1 MKFLFSLL
9 LVASCAHKVRQ
20 DGGSAKFDSQ
30 VFSSLSPAEIPAYAQ
45 TVVLREE
52 RDPDRLTLKEIKNA
66 PEGQIKRAAI
76 LVFETEIQPSRSGLA
91 TDQNVY
97 LSPRGKQ
104 ILTEELLRHWE
115 KELRRVSSKT
125 TWIKRSELFK
135 SKAYRSG
142 GFTMD
147 DLVLRRND
155 QLSEADAFWKIRG
168 QAIPE
173 TSLVVPRN
181 YQDVSMVFVPATQLM
196 NGPKPSQHQHHWVN
210 DVCRE
215 LNLDAVLLV
224 YTGAEWRQEQID
236 KKTNEK
242 LAEELKV
249 KMNVSLVYPFSSY
262 HAVGAKKMENGLPKL
277 NIPVA
282 TYTVKATS
290 PIKITGVEQNFKMA
304 QTQVLTPYRQTVEAL
319 STVVIERLAT
329 DLHQIPILLG
339 KE

>member
-1 MKFLFSLL
+1 MKFILSLL
-9 LVASCAHKVRQ
+9 LLAACAHKVRQ
-20 DGGSAKFDSQ
+20 DGGSANFDVEAYSA
-30 VFSSLSPAEIPAYAQ
+30 LSPAEIPAYAQ
-45 TVVLREE
+45 TVVLRQE
-52 RDPDRLTLKEIKNA
+52 RDPDRVTLQEIKNSS
-66 PEGQIKRAAI
+66 EGQIKRAAI

-104 ILTEELLRHWE
+104 ILTEELMRHWE
-115 KELRRVSSKT
+115 KELKRVSSKT
-125 TWIKRSELFK
+125 TWLKRSELLK

-142 GFTMD
+142 GFTME
-147 DLVLRRND
+147 DLILRRGD
-155 QLSEADAFWKIRG
+155 QLSEEDAFWKSRG

-196 NGPKPSQHQHHWVN
+196 NGPKPTQHQHHWVN

-215 LNLDAVLLV
+215 LKLDAVLLV

-249 KMNVSLVYPFSSY
+249 KMDVSLIYPFSTY
-262 HAVGAKKMENGLPKL
+262 HTVGARKMENGLPKL
-277 NIPVA
+277 NIPLA
-282 TYTVKATS
+282 TYTVKAAR
-290 PIKITGVEQNFKMA
+290 PIKITGVEPTLSKAN
-304 QTQVLTPYRQTVEAL
+304 TQVLNPYRQTVEAL
-319 STVVIERLAT
+319 SSLVIERLAT

>member
-1 MKFLFSLL
+1 MKILILFLL
-9 LVASCAHKVRQ
+9 LASCAHKVRQ
-20 DGGSAKFDSQ
+20 DGGEAKFDTTI
-30 VFSSLSPAEIPAYAQ
+30 FESLSPAELPAYAQ
-45 TVVLREE
+45 TVVVREE
-52 RDPDRLTLKEIKNA
+52 RDPDRITLTEIKKS

-104 ILTEELLRHWE
+104 ILTEELLRFWE
-115 KELRRVSSKT
+115 NQLQRVSSKT

-142 GFTMD
+142 GFIME
-147 DLVLRRND
+147 DLIMRRDD
-155 QLSEADAFWKIRG
+155 QLSEADVFWKIRG

-173 TSLVVPRN
+173 TSLLVPRD

-224 YTGAEWRQEQID
+224 YAGAEWRQEQID

-242 LAEELKV
+242 LAEELKI
-249 KMNVSLVYPFSSY
+249 KLNASFIYPFSSY
-262 HAVGAKKMENGLPKL
+262 HSVGEKKMENGLPKL
-277 NIPVA
+277 NIPLA
-282 TYTVKATS
+282 TYTVNAAR
-290 PIKITGVEQNFKMA
+290 PIKITGVEQNFVTA
-304 QTQVLTPYRQTVEAL
+304 QSQVLIPYRQMAEAL
-319 STVVIERLAT
+319 STVMIERLAT
-329 DLHQIPILLG
+329 DLHQISVVDS